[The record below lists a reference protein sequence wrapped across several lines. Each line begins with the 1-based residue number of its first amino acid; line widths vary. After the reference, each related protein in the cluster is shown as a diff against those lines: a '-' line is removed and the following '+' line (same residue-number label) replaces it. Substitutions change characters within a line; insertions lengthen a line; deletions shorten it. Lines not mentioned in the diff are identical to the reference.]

1 MRDIGRRRFLAVAAI
16 TPILGARRQAAAR
29 ADLDGFL
36 ALSARLTGRADLDPD
51 LGRAYLAA
59 LQATPRTAPLLRQL
73 VAGTPAADRTPPHEA
88 LERAIIASWYTG
100 VSDVGGQRQVVTHAG
115 TLMWQVL
122 GRPAPGLCAGPTGA
136 WAQPPAGR

>member
-1 MRDIGRRRFLAVAAI
+1 MRDIGRRRFLSVAAI
-16 TPILGARRQAAAR
+16 APILGVRRQAAAR

-59 LQATPRTAPLLRQL
+59 LQATPRTAPLLGQL
-73 VAGTPAADRTPPHEA
+73 VDGTPAADRTPPHEA

-100 VSDVGGQRQVVTHAG
+100 VSDVGGQRQVITHAG
-115 TLMWQVL
+115 AVMWQVL

-136 WAQPPAGR
+136 WAQPPAVR

>member
-1 MRDIGRRRFLAVAAI
+1 MRDIGRRRFLAVAAFA
-16 TPILGARRQAAAR
+16 PLLGVRRQAAAR

-59 LQATPRTAPLLRQL
+59 LQAAPPMAPLLRQL
-73 VAGTPAADRTPPHEA
+73 VAGTPAAERTPPHEA
-88 LERAIIASWYTG
+88 LERAIVASWYTG
-100 VSDVGGQRQVVTHAG
+100 VCEVDGHRRVITHAG
-115 TLMWQVL
+115 ALMWQVL

-136 WAQPPAGR
+136 WGSAPTVA